1 MKIALNL
8 LILLIL
14 ASTLV
19 SATDFYV
26 KSVPIKKDIFSDE
39 AAEFNITITNF
50 LGISDVFTV
59 SAFDPSWNLLTNQI
73 LVPADSS
80 KSFVLKINPG
90 SEVPLG
96 IHAINVKFKSSQIGE
111 FMNKVFTINIRPY
124 DPVFGIY
131 RPSIQFSANI
141 DKEVDPRKKIP
152 IEIYLRNRN
161 ALDIGELEIEIE
173 STLFQDKVTT
183 TLGPLEEKRTE
194 YLYKIDEL
202 QEPGLFSLDVKLLVK
217 DVVISQSTQTYEVI
231 GYSTIIQDRES
242 KSFLFKT
249 TETITLENLGNSKKT
264 KKVNLAMSWLKR
276 MLTNSDPKSTTV
288 GKSLEW
294 DITLNSQELRTIIV
308 TTNYRRPIFLLI
320 IIFISLILYYIYRSP
335 IIITKEAFAESQND
349 EGLEHLKIRL
359 FVKNRTRKIV
369 DRIGIID
376 RIPSIA
382 QLLKSKKLGT
392 IHPEKITPHE
402 KKGTIIKWNIES
414 LEPFEERIITYE
426 IKSRLK
432 IIGNLSLPEVRIKFM
447 DGNKERIIYS
457 NRVMVSN

>member
-202 QEPGLFSLDVKLLVK
+202 QE
-217 DVVISQSTQTYEVI
+217 
-231 GYSTIIQDRES
+231 
-242 KSFLFKT
+242 
-249 TETITLENLGNSKKT
+249 
-264 KKVNLAMSWLKR
+264 
-276 MLTNSDPKSTTV
+276 
-288 GKSLEW
+288 
-294 DITLNSQELRTIIV
+294 
-308 TTNYRRPIFLLI
+308 
-320 IIFISLILYYIYRSP
+320 
-335 IIITKEAFAESQND
+335 
-349 EGLEHLKIRL
+349 
-359 FVKNRTRKIV
+359 
-369 DRIGIID
+369 
-376 RIPSIA
+376 
-382 QLLKSKKLGT
+382 
-392 IHPEKITPHE
+392 
-402 KKGTIIKWNIES
+402 
-414 LEPFEERIITYE
+414 
-426 IKSRLK
+426 
-432 IIGNLSLPEVRIKFM
+432 
-447 DGNKERIIYS
+447 
-457 NRVMVSN
+457 

>member
-1 MKIALNL
+1 
-8 LILLIL
+8 
-14 ASTLV
+14 
-19 SATDFYV
+19 
-26 KSVPIKKDIFSDE
+26 
-39 AAEFNITITNF
+39 
-50 LGISDVFTV
+50 
-59 SAFDPSWNLLTNQI
+59 
-73 LVPADSS
+73 
-80 KSFVLKINPG
+80 
-90 SEVPLG
+90 
-96 IHAINVKFKSSQIGE
+96 
-111 FMNKVFTINIRPY
+111 
-124 DPVFGIY
+124 
-131 RPSIQFSANI
+131 
-141 DKEVDPRKKIP
+141 
-152 IEIYLRNRN
+152 
-161 ALDIGELEIEIE
+161 
-173 STLFQDKVTT
+173 
-183 TLGPLEEKRTE
+183 
-194 YLYKIDEL
+194 
-202 QEPGLFSLDVKLLVK
+202 
-217 DVVISQSTQTYEVI
+217 
-231 GYSTIIQDRES
+231 
-242 KSFLFKT
+242 
-249 TETITLENLGNSKKT
+249 
-264 KKVNLAMSWLKR
+264 
-276 MLTNSDPKSTTV
+276 
-288 GKSLEW
+288 W